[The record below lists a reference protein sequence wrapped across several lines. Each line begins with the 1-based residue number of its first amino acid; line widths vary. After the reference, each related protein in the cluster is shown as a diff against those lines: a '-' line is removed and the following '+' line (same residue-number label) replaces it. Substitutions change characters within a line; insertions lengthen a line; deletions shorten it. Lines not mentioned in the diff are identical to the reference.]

1 MTAFLNYSKLPEPIQ
16 KELLVLEEF
25 IGALDGQTTDEDG
38 TIDAED
44 AVVAFNAIVEA
55 LSSPQRQD

>member
-1 MTAFLNYSKLPEPIQ
+1 MTAFVNYSKLPEPIQ

-25 IGALDGQTTDEDG
+25 IGALDGKTTDEDG

-44 AVVAFNAIVEA
+44 AVVAFNAIVLVLASEKR
-55 LSSPQRQD
+55 L